1 MKNLQVFFYERIL
14 SEKLYTHYVGISVA
28 QIWIEDEDG
37 GAVIRNVASMVE
49 VCQFAGSNRRL
60 VVVLSSYPQAGLTI
74 SGEPVSQVRPILVI
88 DITEI
93 LSVRAVGYVCARAGR
108 NQIGYELKLDP
119 VELPRFTIV

>member
-74 SGEPVSQVRPILVI
+74 SGEPVSQVRPILVSR
-88 DITEI
+88 DTKEI
-93 LSVRAVGYVCARAGR
+93 LSVRAVGYMCKGWAESNTV
-108 NQIGYELKLDP
+108 
-119 VELPRFTIV
+119 